1 MAGTAAEQAVHLAPN
16 LPRPQEGGSPRS
28 VSSEKDL
35 NTPMGEKIGDRCG
48 AAAIAGALW
57 LKLPGGGGFSRRRVW
72 FELHGDELQ
81 FGPRQ
86 GGRCSG
92 RIWVDG
98 ALEIKCGASEWT
110 LSLTQ
115 FKWRCFTLVA
125 GGANCVC
132 CCGWGRQEFEQVT
145 ESPDRV
151 GKNSAAAVIDR
162 WVVAITRAQGGGA
175 AEDVAGAELV
185 DTDSRAGSIE
195 S

>member
-1 MAGTAAEQAVHLAPN
+1 
-16 LPRPQEGGSPRS
+16 
-28 VSSEKDL
+28 
-35 NTPMGEKIGDRCG
+35 
-48 AAAIAGALW
+48 
-57 LKLPGGGGFSRRRVW
+57 VW

-92 RIWVDG
+92 RIRFDG
-98 ALEIKCGASEWT
+98 AVEIKRGAPEGT

-115 FKWRCFTLVA
+115 FNWRCFTLVA
-125 GGANCVC
+125 GGANCVFAAD
-132 CCGWGRQEFEQVT
+132 GVT

-151 GKNSAAAVIDR
+151 GKHSAAAVIDR
-162 WVVAITRAQGGGA
+162 WVVAITQAQGGGA

-185 DTDSRAGSIE
+185 DTDSSAGSIE